1 MNTIRI
7 TCGAIALLCAPMVA
21 TTQTD
26 PDPGARERRVDVQ
39 RRANEPAPSPVPAPA
54 PTPAPTRGDRDPPAA
69 DRAARVDRD
78 LGAAA
83 DTYERVYDRL
93 SYGDEHLRKQLATNE
108 RRRDEIDRLLA
119 RKKRERIAL
128 EERVTDQFT
137 LVRRRYPPPESNEIV
152 VELASEY
159 DATRQS
165 LDDEIA
171 TLREDLRF
179 AEERIGEVR
188 KQLRRVQARSIGRD
202 VRARAA
208 GQPVASPEETE
219 TGRTFAQLERL
230 RARVAKRRVDA
241 LLTLR
246 VEPLDPATCGRAGDF
261 RTRVFRAV
269 R

>member
-1 MNTIRI
+1 MNTLH
-7 TCGAIALLCAPMVA
+7 TSYAAVVLLCAPIAA

-26 PDPGARERRVDVQ
+26 PDPAPRERRVDVL
-39 RRANEPAPSPVPAPA
+39 RRSADA
-54 PTPAPTRGDRDPPAA
+54 PTPRPVPVREKPAQQAPPSTE

-108 RRRDEIDRLLA
+108 RRRDEIERRLA
-119 RKKRERIAL
+119 RKKRERVAL
-128 EERVTDQFT
+128 EERVTDQFS

-159 DATRQS
+159 DATRQA
-165 LDDEIA
+165 LEDEIA

-179 AEERIGEVR
+179 AEERIGSVR

-208 GQPVASPEETE
+208 GQPVDASPEANE

-230 RARVAKRRVDA
+230 RARVAKRRVDS
-241 LLTLR
+241 LLTMR
-246 VEPLDPATCGRAGDF
+246 IEPLDPATCGRPADF